1 MIAAHFARGAA
12 HRIGAAALHTLE
24 WTLPVS
30 MPVREFADYALPV
43 CVAYAANVMR
53 ALHLRH

>member
-1 MIAAHFARGAA
+1 MTTARFARGAA
-12 HRIGAAALHTLE
+12 HRIGVAALHTLE

-30 MPVREFADYALPV
+30 MPVRELADYALPV
-43 CVAYAANVMR
+43 WSAYAASVMK

>member
-1 MIAAHFARGAA
+1 MVAAHFARGAA

-24 WTLPVS
+24 LTLPTS
-30 MPVREFADYALPV
+30 LPVRELAGYALPAWT
-43 CVAYAANVMR
+43 AYAASVMK